1 MAAPDD
7 GTRGFLPKS
16 KILDFFI
23 FVHKSALS
31 TGFSFNSKYSSS
43 LQTVLI
49 LTRLQKLP
57 KRLKLNESRISTNSS
72 SSSSC
77 CQTLET
83 GAIANQVLTG
93 ENCSFSCCHVIV
105 IVIAVV
111 NILLLFC

>member
-7 GTRGFLPKS
+7 GTRGFLPKT
-16 KILDFFI
+16 KILDFLI

-57 KRLKLNESRISTNSS
+57 KQLKLNESRIST
-72 SSSSC
+72 
-77 CQTLET
+77 TLLQ
-83 GAIANQVLTG
+83 ARL
-93 ENCSFSCCHVIV
+93 
-105 IVIAVV
+105 AVK
-111 NILLLFC
+111 LWRLEQLHTKF